1 MKPFIILILSCCL
14 FLFPIISE
22 AIEFHEALPFID
34 KEAEIGVLLP
44 NGQVFDTD
52 VIVLN
57 VLGSCEIH
65 GWKGVFAEG
74 DYMVIKLLIKL
85 KLGEDIIS
93 SPFLMPLSRVVYIKE
108 IK

>member
-1 MKPFIILILSCCL
+1 MKLSIILILSCCL

-34 KEAEIGVLLP
+34 KEVEIGVLLP
-44 NGQVFDTD
+44 NGQVFDTN

-65 GWKGVFAEG
+65 GWKGIFTEG
-74 DYMVIKLLIKL
+74 DYMVVKLLVKL
-85 KLGEDIIS
+85 KSGDITS
-93 SPFLMPLSRVVYIKE
+93 SSFLLPLSRVIYIKE
-108 IK
+108 MK